1 MGGESTAGA
10 APFAV
15 LKQGVK
21 NMPTDPSGPEADLE
35 RDFAE
40 AREHHMAGRLRQAG
54 ELYQRILS
62 VDPNHADALHLAGV
76 LLLQGKHFAPAI
88 ETISR
93 AIEVNPGVAK
103 YHSNLGNALR
113 DCGRPEEAVAA
124 YRRAL
129 EIEPE
134 FVDAYHNLGTTLAA
148 VGRVEDGIASLE
160 AALEINPDFAPSLGN
175 LAGLLQEQE
184 RLDEA
189 IAISKRALDLDPS
202 RTELRTNL
210 AVILLKKGDAQ
221 GALEICESCLAAG
234 QQRVRALALKA
245 VALAEL
251 GENDG
256 AGALLDLDGLI
267 RADGVRAPAP
277 YDDLA
282 GFNQALAEH
291 IASHPSLVR
300 PPPGHAQPSGW
311 HTGELSGDEAT
322 PISALKTLLTEAVA
336 AWIDAVPP
344 DLSQAFWAARPTGY
358 SLKIWGL
365 VVDYQGHQSP
375 QVRSGAWLGGVYHA
389 ALPPMADDP
398 AVEEAGWIEFGRGY
412 DGFYKTSEPMTRS
425 IEPAEGLL
433 VTFPAYF
440 WHRTIPFRSTQPRV
454 TVAFD
459 VVPS

>member
-1 MGGESTAGA
+1 
-10 APFAV
+10 
-15 LKQGVK
+15 
-21 NMPTDPSGPEADLE
+21 MPTDPSGPEADLE

-54 ELYQRILS
+54 ELYRRILS
-62 VDPNHADALHLAGV
+62 VDPNHADTLHLAGV
-76 LLLQGKHFAPAI
+76 LLLQGKHFVPAI

-113 DCGRPEEAVAA
+113 DCGRHQEAVAA

-134 FVDAYHNLGTTLAA
+134 FVDGYHNLGSALADL
-148 VGRVEDGIASLE
+148 GQVEDGIASLE
-160 AALEINPDFAPSLGN
+160 AALKIDPDFAPSLGN

-189 IAISKRALDLDPS
+189 IAISQKALDLDPS
-202 RTELRTNL
+202 RTEVRTNL

-234 QQRVRALALKA
+234 QQKVRALALKA

-251 GENDG
+251 GETDA

-267 RADGVRAPAP
+267 RADRVRAPAP
-277 YDDLA
+277 YDDLTI
-282 GFNQALAEH
+282 FNQALAEH
-291 IASHPSLVR
+291 VASHPSLVR
-300 PPPGHAQPSGW
+300 SPPAHAQRSGW
-311 HTGELSGDEAT
+311 RSGELSSDEAT
-322 PISALKTLLTEAVA
+322 PISALKTLLTEAVT

-344 DLSQAFWAARPTGY
+344 DMSQAFWAARPTGY
-358 SLKIWGL
+358 SLKIWGIATDSQDL
-365 VVDYQGHQSP
+365 QRP
-375 QVRSGAWLGGVYHA
+375 RVRPAAWLGGLYHA
-389 ALPPMADDP
+389 AVPPVADDP
-398 AVEEAGWIEFGRGY
+398 AVEQAGWTEFGRAT
-412 DGFYKTSEPMTRS
+412 DGFYKKSEPMTRS

-440 WHRTIPFRSTQPRV
+440 WHRTIPFRSIQPRI

-459 VVPS
+459 VVPD